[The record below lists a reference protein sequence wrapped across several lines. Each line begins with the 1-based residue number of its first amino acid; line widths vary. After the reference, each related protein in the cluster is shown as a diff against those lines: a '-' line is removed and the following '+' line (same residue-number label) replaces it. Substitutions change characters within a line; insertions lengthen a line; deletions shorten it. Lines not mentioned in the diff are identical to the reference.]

1 MRTTKQEKDKYPN
14 SYGYGSVEQL
24 QNDPNNKLTHWVSFI
39 DHDGDLRFV
48 PCTEMYFHKHRN
60 ENRNEKRRN
69 DTYRKNCPISTDSL
83 LDDYE
88 FEFADLSYEED
99 REREQEQEVENY
111 ILNLISEFSEK
122 DQLILKLFNDGH
134 TDASIAAIINK
145 ARSTVQEKRVKLVN
159 ELKEKLKK
167 FQ

>member
-1 MRTTKQEKDKYPN
+1 MRTTKQEKELYPD
-14 SYGYGSVEQL
+14 SYGYGSIEQL
-24 QNDPNNKLTHWVSFI
+24 ENDPNNKLTHWVSFN

-48 PCTEMYFHKHRN
+48 PCTETYFHNHRN

-83 LDDYE
+83 LNDYE
-88 FEFADLSYEED
+88 FEFADPSYEEEIEK
-99 REREQEQEVENY
+99 EREQEKKD
-111 ILNLISEFSEK
+111 LIWQLVSEFSEK
-122 DQLILKLFNDGH
+122 EQLILKLFNDGH

-159 ELKEKLKK
+159 ELKEKLKT

>member
-24 QNDPNNKLTHWVSFI
+24 QADPNNQLTHWVSFN
-39 DHDGDLRFV
+39 DHDGDLRFE
-48 PCTEMYFHKHRN
+48 PCTEEYFHNHRN

-88 FEFADLSYEED
+88 FEFADLSYEGD

-122 DQLILKLFNDGH
+122 DQLILKLHSEGH

>member
-14 SYGYGSVEQL
+14 SYGYGSIEQL
-24 QNDPNNKLTHWVSFI
+24 QSDPNNQLTHWVSFI
-39 DHDGDLRFV
+39 DHDGDLRFE
-48 PCTEMYFHKHRN
+48 PCSEKYFHNHRN

-69 DTYRKNCPISTDSL
+69 DAYRKNCPISTNSL
-83 LDDYE
+83 LDDFE
-88 FEFADLSYEED
+88 FEFADPSYEED
-99 REREQEQEVENY
+99 LEKEREQEEKE
-111 ILNLISEFSEK
+111 LIWQLVSEFSEK
-122 DQLILKLFNDGH
+122 DQLILKLHSEGH